1 MANLRA
7 MGSYIRFN
15 GMIMSSLI
23 CCCSSSE
30 FDLECAC
37 EGMSPAG
44 GRLYSG
50 RVSAFL
56 SQHFKRMP
64 DIRQACF
71 QFITY
76 KH

>member
-1 MANLRA
+1 
-7 MGSYIRFN
+7 
-15 GMIMSSLI
+15 MIMSSLF
-23 CCCSSSE
+23 CFRSSPD

-64 DIRQACF
+64 DIRQVYFPFAV
-71 QFITY
+71 QGDTEEL
-76 KH
+76 

>member
-1 MANLRA
+1 MTSLFCFR
-7 MGSYIRFN
+7 
-15 GMIMSSLI
+15 SSA
-23 CCCSSSE
+23 E

-64 DIRQACF
+64 DIRQAYILMMLQRKLHF
-71 QFITY
+71 LRR
-76 KH
+76 